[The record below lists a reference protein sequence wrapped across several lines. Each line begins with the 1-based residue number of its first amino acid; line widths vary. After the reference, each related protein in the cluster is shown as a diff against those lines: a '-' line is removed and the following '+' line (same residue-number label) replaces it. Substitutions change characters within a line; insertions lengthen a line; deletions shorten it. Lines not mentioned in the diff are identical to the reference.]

1 LTLQEELEIRKQQLK
16 EKEAEDQAE
25 IIKEQ

>member
-1 LTLQEELEIRKQQLK
+1 LQEELEIRKQQLK